1 MNYLAHAL
9 PFLDDP
15 YFVAGT
21 AVPDWLMVADRR
33 VRMRPRY
40 VEPWPRDADPLV
52 AAVARG
58 VMQHLRDD
66 GRFHETRAFAETNM
80 ELAVATRKLLGHESG
95 LAPNILGDLMVE
107 LLLEATLIAEAPDCL
122 DAYYQTLAAV
132 DFGRVEAAV
141 NRFSPR
147 RTERLAV
154 FAAHFFQLRILSDY
168 AEDAKLVVRID
179 QVLRRLKLEPLGD
192 RLAGLLPYA
201 RRLVAERRAE
211 LLEGIPVKEKTR
223 CVTE

>member
-1 MNYLAHAL
+1 
-9 PFLDDP
+9 
-15 YFVAGT
+15 
-21 AVPDWLMVADRR
+21 
-33 VRMRPRY
+33 
-40 VEPWPRDADPLV
+40 
-52 AAVARG
+52 
-58 VMQHLRDD
+58 
-66 GRFHETRAFAETNM
+66 
-80 ELAVATRKLLGHESG
+80 
-95 LAPNILGDLMVE
+95 
-107 LLLEATLIAEAPDCL
+107 
-122 DAYYQTLAAV
+122 
-132 DFGRVEAAV
+132 V